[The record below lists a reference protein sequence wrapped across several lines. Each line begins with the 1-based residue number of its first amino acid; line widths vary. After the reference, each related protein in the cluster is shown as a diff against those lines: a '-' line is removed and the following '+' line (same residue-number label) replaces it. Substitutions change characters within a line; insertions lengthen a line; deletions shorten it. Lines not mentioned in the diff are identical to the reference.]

1 MIERGR
7 GHRKLKALP
16 LSLWGLRS
24 VELGG
29 IAPRPRWSARMV
41 AAAGVVL
48 IMVGVLAVKLA
59 QLQVYDSMALAGLA
73 RANTVHRVVLQA
85 DRGIIY
91 DRHGAPLV
99 QNTPVWNLQ
108 IVPGDLPVDAR
119 QRGSELAAIA
129 TLTGQPEN
137 QLESS
142 LGSADPFAPLRVGPD
157 LTDAQVLSINERLPD
172 LPGVSIA
179 QHAVR
184 TYAEPLIF
192 GHVIGYVGPLDDSD
206 VVRLKPLGYQP
217 DEVVGKVGVE
227 AGLESLLRGTD
238 GWADVE
244 VDARG
249 QVVKTI
255 AIQPPVAGHSVYL
268 TLDASLQRA
277 TAQALASG
285 LRRDHKT
292 AGASVVLDPQSGEI
306 LAMVSLPAYDTNLF
320 THGISRADYN
330 RLVTDPDRPL
340 LNRAIAGQYAPG
352 STFKMVTA
360 TAGLQEGK
368 ITPQTML
375 GCPSY
380 LSYGGWVYHN
390 WASWNLGYMNVAKAL
405 AVSCD
410 TFFYQVAAMVGD
422 VTLARYARAFGFG
435 QAKTIEMPGAQP
447 GLVPDRIWKQL
458 QCEAPD
464 LNSDACR
471 WTLGD
476 TITFG
481 IGQSALLTTPLNQA
495 VYVAALAN
503 GGAVLQPTLV
513 HQVADASGHLLTTHE
528 RQLADTV
535 PASAATLQTVREG
548 MREEINRPYNM
559 NYWFRAAGVPA
570 DGGGKTGTAQWGG
583 SGLNLPTHAWFV
595 CFAPYTQPDIALS
608 IFVEQGELSEVEAA
622 PIGVQIMKFYNGSR
636 AAIHAATPK
645 PSA

>member
-1 MIERGR
+1 MIEEGR
-7 GHRKLKALP
+7 
-16 LSLWGLRS
+16 W

-29 IAPRPRWSARMV
+29 VAPRPRWSARMV
-41 AAAGVVL
+41 AAAAIVVL
-48 IMVGVLAVKLA
+48 TIGVLSLKLT
-59 QLQVYDSMALAGLA
+59 QLQMFDSATLAGLA
-73 RANTVHRVVLQA
+73 RSNTIHRVVLQA

-91 DRHGAPLV
+91 DRHGVPLV

-108 IVPGDLPVDAR
+108 VVPADLPKEWRDR
-119 QRGSELAAIA
+119 TTELSTLA
-129 TLTGQPEN
+129 TLTGQPEDH
-137 QLESS
+137 LETS
-142 LGSADPFAPLRVGPD
+142 LVVADQFGPVRLGPD
-157 LTDAQVLSINERLPD
+157 LTDAQVLAINERLPA
-172 LPGVSIA
+172 LAGASLT
-179 QHAVR
+179 HRGVR
-184 TYAEPLIF
+184 TYVEPLTF
-192 GHVIGYVGPLDDSD
+192 GHVIGYVGPLDDAD
-206 VVRLKPLGYQP
+206 LKRLRPRGYQP
-217 DEVVGKVGVE
+217 DELVGKVGVE
-227 AGLESLLRGTD
+227 AGLEAVLRGMD

-249 QVVKTI
+249 QIVRTI
-255 AIQPPVAGHSVYL
+255 TMQAPVSGQAVYL
-268 TLDASLQRA
+268 TIDASLQRA
-277 TAQALASG
+277 TAQALVAG
-285 LRRDHKT
+285 LQRDHKT
-292 AGASVVLDPQSGEI
+292 AGASVVLDPQSGEV
-306 LAMVSLPAYDTNLF
+306 LAMVSLPGYDTNLF
-320 THGISRADYN
+320 THGISQADYN
-330 RLVTDPDRPL
+330 RLVTNPDRPL

-368 ITPQTML
+368 ITPQTL
-375 GCPSY
+375 LSCPSY

-390 WASWNLGYMNVAKAL
+390 WASYNLGPMNVAKAL

-435 QAKTIEMPGAQP
+435 QSKNIELPGVEP

-458 QCEAPD
+458 QCGVPD

-503 GGAVLQPTLV
+503 GGSVMQPTLV
-513 HQVADASGHLLTTHE
+513 HLVRDASGRVTATQQREVVNH
-528 RQLADTV
+528 V
-535 PASAATLQTVREG
+535 PASADNLQAVREG

-583 SGLNLPTHAWFV
+583 SGLDLPTHAWFV
-595 CFAPYTQPDIALS
+595 FFAPYAQPDVAMS
-608 IFVEQGELSEVEAA
+608 IFVERGELSEVEAA
-622 PIGVQIMKFYNGSR
+622 PIGVDIMRFFNGNR
-636 AAIHAATPK
+636 GAIHATTPLT
-645 PSA
+645 PA